1 MSNNLPNLHD
11 APLISIHIEWA
22 EKVARLDLEHSWP
35 PIRGSLEFRG
45 LRKFSAS
52 LEDEWG
58 PSALVSAVKT
68 EQVDDGV
75 HVVIEMQS
83 GDVID
88 ILANSYELV
97 PR

>member
-11 APLISIHIEWA
+11 APLTSIQIEWA

-45 LRKFSAS
+45 LQKFSTT
-52 LEDEWG
+52 LEDDWG
-58 PSALVSAVKT
+58 PSALVYAVKT

-88 ILANSYELV
+88 ILAKSYELV